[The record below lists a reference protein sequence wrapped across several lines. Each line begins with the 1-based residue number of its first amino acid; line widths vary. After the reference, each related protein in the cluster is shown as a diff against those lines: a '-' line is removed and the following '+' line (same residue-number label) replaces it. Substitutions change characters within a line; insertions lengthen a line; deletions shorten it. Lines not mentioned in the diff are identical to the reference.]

1 METTSQRKYF
11 KGLRALALTALFCT
25 IALTLFIWGEALTPG
40 DKSAIQSVKVSDNI
54 QSAMKSDE
62 PAPPVSAVT
71 GYVVKSVRR
80 DGKVL
85 TDVDHYYTGDVLE
98 LGVKC
103 LPENA
108 DTSGLY
114 FERGF
119 DESEDYINVEENGKV
134 TLLAWGYHRVV
145 IKSKDNP
152 DNVLYDLKI
161 YNEGVNPDKVKGIK
175 TKIHLGSELVE
186 AKDGIITLETCEEYK
201 LSVLAVTDDEYNGYG
216 VSTIETE
223 ILIGG
228 EKHNENDKIFFL
240 PAKQWFYPLKT
251 TDGDL
256 TLEIKLG
263 DKTVSQKIRIV
274 EGSRPEATGFIFD
287 DNNKRVSGKNGSFS
301 LTMKKDEHL
310 VITSQLGFRAINAS
324 DGAPSNIISKSSDS
338 YVVNASTTHLHAYKP
353 GTATI
358 TYFSIYDNTITA
370 TLHVTV
376 PDVVDGLTVV
386 APDRC
391 VKGGKID
398 LNAYT
403 GGNVTKNV
411 KWEVVKGEGS
421 IDKNGVFTSDKSGK
435 VTVRATYVG
444 RPDLTVEKTITVS
457 IFGTFHTLVRKGL
470 GHFSLFLILGFGFF
484 STFFLLIKPRWASLP
499 LSLLSAFVVAGIS
512 EMFQL
517 PVFTSGRYATWQDVA
532 IDFLGALSGIG
543 IAVVAVSIVGLIW
556 FKAKPESFKNMKNEF
571 SFLTFKA
578 SFKKQEKIFTDE
590 N

>member
-71 GYVVKSVRR
+71 GYFVKSVRR

-98 LGVKC
+98 LGVTC
-103 LPENA
+103 IPENA
-108 DTSGLY
+108 DTSKLY

-119 DESEDYINVEENGKV
+119 DEPENYINVEENGEV
-134 TLLAWGYHRVV
+134 TLSKWGYHRVIV
-145 IKSKDNP
+145 RSKDNP
-152 DNVLYDLKI
+152 DNALYDFKI
-161 YNEGVNPDKVKGIK
+161 YNEGVNPDRIKEIK
-175 TKIHLGSELVE
+175 TKIFLGNDILE
-186 AKDGIITLETCEEYK
+186 ADKDGVITLKTCEEYF
-201 LSVLAVTDDEYNGYG
+201 LSVSAETDDEYNGYG
-216 VSTIETE
+216 VSTIETK
-223 ILIGG
+223 ILIDGK
-228 EKHNENDKIFFL
+228 KHNENDKIFFL
-240 PAKQWFYPLKT
+240 SAKQWFYPLKP
-251 TDGDL
+251 TDGDYL
-256 TLEIKLG
+256 ILEIKLG

-287 DNNKRVSGKNGSFS
+287 DNNKRVTKNDDGSFS

-310 VITSQLGFRAINAS
+310 VITSQLGFRAINES
-324 DGAPSNIISKSSDS
+324 DGAPSNIISKSSDTN
-338 YVVNASTTHLHAYKP
+338 VVSADTTHLHAYKP

-470 GHFSLFLILGFGFF
+470 GHFSLFLILGFGF
-484 STFFLLIKPRWASLP
+484 
-499 LSLLSAFVVAGIS
+499 SARS
-512 EMFQL
+512 
-517 PVFTSGRYATWQDVA
+517 SC
-532 IDFLGALSGIG
+532 
-543 IAVVAVSIVGLIW
+543 
-556 FKAKPESFKNMKNEF
+556 
-571 SFLTFKA
+571 
-578 SFKKQEKIFTDE
+578 
-590 N
+590 

>member
-71 GYVVKSVRR
+71 GYVVKSVKR
-80 DGKVL
+80 DGKPV
-85 TDVDHYYTGDVLE
+85 DDDHYYTGDVLE
-98 LGVKC
+98 LGVEC
-103 LPENA
+103 LPKNA
-108 DTSGLY
+108 DTSKLY
-114 FERGF
+114 FERGA
-119 DESEDYINVEENGKV
+119 DEPEDYINVEENGEV
-134 TLLAWGYHRVV
+134 TLLAWGYRRVIV
-145 IKSKDNP
+145 RSKDNP
-152 DNVLYDLKI
+152 DNALYDFKI
-161 YNEGVNPDKVKGIK
+161 YNEGVNPDRINGLIANIFLGDYPVPEVGGI
-175 TKIHLGSELVE
+175 T
-186 AKDGIITLETCEEYK
+186 TLYTCEEYR
-201 LSVLAVTDDEYNGYG
+201 LSVLAVTNDEYDGRS
-216 VSTIETE
+216 VSSIETK
-223 ILIGG
+223 ILIDG
-228 EKHNENDKIFFL
+228 KENNNDGKIFFL
-240 PAKQWFYPLKT
+240 PANQWFYPRET
-251 TDGDL
+251 TNKPL
-256 TLEIKLG
+256 TLKIKLN
-263 DKTVSQKIRIV
+263 DEVSVTRTIQIKY
-274 EGSRPEATGFIFD
+274 GTKQPPTGFTFEED
-287 DNNKRVSGKNGSFS
+287 DRVKYNPDDGSFS
-301 LTMKKDEHL
+301 LTMKKGDHL
-310 VITSQLGFRAINAS
+310 VITRDLGFKATNA
-324 DGAPSNIISKSSDS
+324 GAPANIIDKTSDPN
-338 YVVNASTTHLHAYKP
+338 VVNSSTTHLHAYSP

-358 TYFSIYDNTITA
+358 TYTSIYNDVKAI
-370 TLHVTV
+370 LHVTV
-376 PDVVDGLTVV
+376 PDVVDGLTIV

-398 LNAYT
+398 LTAYT

-421 IDKNGVFTSDKSGK
+421 IDENGVFTSDKSGK

-457 IFGTFHTLVRKGL
+457 VFDTFHTLIRKGL
-470 GHFSLFLILGFGFF
+470 GHFSLFLVLGFGLFG
-484 STFFLLIKPRWASLP
+484 TFFLLIKPRWASLP
-499 LSLLSAFVVAGIS
+499 LSLLSAFVIAGIS

-517 PVFTSGRYATWQDVA
+517 PVFTSGRYATWPDVA

-571 SFLTFKA
+571 SFLTFKT

>member
-40 DKSAIQSVKVSDNI
+40 DKSASQSVKVSDNI
-54 QSAMKSDE
+54 QSAMKTDE

-85 TDVDHYYTGDVLE
+85 TDVEHYYTGDVLE
-98 LGVKC
+98 LGVEC
-103 LPENA
+103 LPKNA
-108 DTSGLY
+108 DTSKLY
-114 FERGF
+114 FERGA
-119 DESEDYINVEENGKV
+119 DEPEDYINVEENGEV
-134 TLLAWGYHRVV
+134 TLLAWGYRRVIV
-145 IKSKDNP
+145 RSKDNP
-152 DNVLYDLKI
+152 DNALYDFKI
-161 YNEGVNPDKVKGIK
+161 YNEGVNPDRINGLIANIFLGDYPVPEVGGI
-175 TKIHLGSELVE
+175 T
-186 AKDGIITLETCEEYK
+186 TLYTCEEYR
-201 LSVLAVTDDEYNGYG
+201 LSVLAVTNDEYDGRS
-216 VSTIETE
+216 VSSVETK
-223 ILIGG
+223 ILIDG
-228 EKHNENDKIFFL
+228 KENNNYGKIFFL
-240 PAKQWFYPLKT
+240 PANQWFYPRET
-251 TDGDL
+251 TNKPL
-256 TLEIKLG
+256 TLKIKLN
-263 DKTVSQKIRIV
+263 DEVSVTRTIQIEKGTKPKPD
-274 EGSRPEATGFIFD
+274 EFTFKD
-287 DNNKRVSGKNGSFS
+287 DRVKYNPDDGSFS
-301 LTMKKDEHL
+301 LTMKKGEHL
-310 VITSQLGFRAINAS
+310 VITRDLGFKATN
-324 DGAPSNIISKSSDS
+324 GAPANIIDKTSDS
-338 YVVNASTTHLHAYKP
+338 YVVNSSTTHLHAYSP

-358 TYFSIYDNTITA
+358 TYTSIYNDVKAI
-370 TLHVTV
+370 LHVTV

-398 LNAYT
+398 LTAYT

-421 IDKNGVFTSDKSGK
+421 IDENGVFTSDKSGK

-444 RPDLTVEKTITVS
+444 HPDLTVEKTITVS
-457 IFGTFHTLVRKGL
+457 VFDSFHTLIRKGL
-470 GHFSLFLILGFGFF
+470 GHFSLFLVLGFGLF

-499 LSLLSAFVVAGIS
+499 LSLLSAFVVAGFS

-517 PVFTSGRYATWQDVA
+517 PVFTSGRYATWHDVA

-571 SFLTFKA
+571 SFLTFKT

>member
-54 QSAMKSDE
+54 QSAMKTDE

-108 DTSGLY
+108 DTSKLY

-119 DESEDYINVEENGKV
+119 DEPEDYITVEENGKV
-134 TLLAWGYHRVV
+134 TLSKWGYHRVV

-175 TKIHLGSELVE
+175 TKIYLGSELVD
-186 AKDGIITLETCEEYK
+186 AKDGIITLETCEEYRM
-201 LSVLAVTDDEYNGYG
+201 SVLAVTDDEYNGYG

-223 ILIGG
+223 ILIDGK
-228 EKHNENDKIFFL
+228 KHNANDKIFFL
-240 PAKQWFYPLKT
+240 PAKQWFYPLKP
-251 TDGDL
+251 TDGDYL

-263 DKTVSQKIRIV
+263 DKTVSQRIRIV
-274 EGSRPEATGFIFD
+274 EGSKPEATGFTFD
-287 DNNKRVSGKNGSFS
+287 KRVTENDDGSFS
-301 LTMKKDEHL
+301 LAMKKDEHL
-310 VITSQLGFRAINAS
+310 VITSQLGFRAENAS
-324 DGAPSNIISKSSDS
+324 KGAPSNIISKSSDS

-353 GTATI
+353 GAATI

-386 APDRC
+386 APTDAS
-391 VKGGKID
+391 KAAK
-398 LNAYT
+398 
-403 GGNVTKNV
+403 
-411 KWEVVKGEGS
+411 S
-421 IDKNGVFTSDKSGK
+421 ISPLIRAATS
-435 VTVRATYVG
+435 R
-444 RPDLTVEKTITVS
+444 KT
-457 IFGTFHTLVRKGL
+457 
-470 GHFSLFLILGFGFF
+470 
-484 STFFLLIKPRWASLP
+484 
-499 LSLLSAFVVAGIS
+499 
-512 EMFQL
+512 
-517 PVFTSGRYATWQDVA
+517 
-532 IDFLGALSGIG
+532 
-543 IAVVAVSIVGLIW
+543 
-556 FKAKPESFKNMKNEF
+556 
-571 SFLTFKA
+571 
-578 SFKKQEKIFTDE
+578 
-590 N
+590 

>member
-1 METTSQRKYF
+1 LETTSQRKYF

-25 IALTLFIWGEALTPG
+25 IALTIFIWGEALTPG

-71 GYVVKSVRR
+71 GYFVKSVTR
-80 DGKVL
+80 DGIKMPD
-85 TDVDHYYTGDVLE
+85 TNSYYTGDVLE

-103 LPENA
+103 IPENA
-108 DTSGLY
+108 DTSKLY

-119 DESEDYINVEENGKV
+119 DMPEDYINVEENGEV
-134 TLLAWGYHRVV
+134 TLLSWGYRRVV

-152 DNVLYDLKI
+152 DNVLYDFKI
-161 YNEGVNPDKVKGIK
+161 YNEGVNPDRIKEIK
-175 TKIHLGSELVE
+175 TKIFLGNDILE
-186 AKDGIITLETCEEYK
+186 ADEDEIITLKTCEEYN

-223 ILIGG
+223 ILIVD
-228 EKHNENDKIFFL
+228 EKKHNANDKIFFL
-240 PAKQWFYPLKT
+240 PAKQWFYPLKP

-263 DKTVSQKIRIV
+263 DKTVSQKIRI
-274 EGSRPEATGFIFD
+274 EKGSKPEATGFIFD
-287 DNNKRVSGKNGSFS
+287 SNRVSGKNGSFS

-310 VITSQLGFRAINAS
+310 VITSQLGFRAINES
-324 DGAPSNIISKSSDS
+324 EGAPSNIISKSSDTN
-338 YVVNASTTHLHAYKP
+338 VVSADTTHLHAYKP

-398 LNAYT
+398 LTAYT

-421 IDKNGVFTSDKSGK
+421 IDENGVFTSDKSGK
-435 VTVRATYVG
+435 VTVRATYVDAPTLPSKRRLPCPSSTPSTRLYEKGSGTSRFSLCWGSDCSARSSCLLSRDG
-444 RPDLTVEKTITVS
+444 RRCPFPCFRLLSSQAFRKCSNCPFLQADDTQPGRTSQS
-457 IFGTFHTLVRKGL
+457 IF
-470 GHFSLFLILGFGFF
+470 
-484 STFFLLIKPRWASLP
+484 WARCRASASP
-499 LSLLSAFVVAGIS
+499 LSRYRS
-512 EMFQL
+512 
-517 PVFTSGRYATWQDVA
+517 SG
-532 IDFLGALSGIG
+532 LSGLRQNPK
-543 IAVVAVSIVGLIW
+543 VS
-556 FKAKPESFKNMKNEF
+556 
-571 SFLTFKA
+571 
-578 SFKKQEKIFTDE
+578 KI
-590 N
+590 